1 MKTKVAFLGNL
12 RIKTKIFVSSLVIIL
27 IFISAFAL
35 FLIPK
40 MRTCIVDQKK
50 YKLKE
55 VTELGIS
62 IAQNLYDKSVNGTIT
77 DEEARAQAI
86 DMINS
91 LRYGPEGKD
100 YLWINDFTPT
110 MISHPFA
117 AKLVGTDLTDYKDPH
132 GKAIFLEMVKVC
144 RESGKGYVDYMW
156 QWKDQKDRIVP
167 KISYV
172 QTFKPW
178 GWIIGTG
185 VYINDVNDEIWSIL
199 FVVIGVFSG
208 VIAIMFGIFY
218 GISRMITT
226 PINGITEM
234 MKDIAERNGD
244 LTKRIEITS
253 RDEIGELGTWINTF
267 INDIHDIIAQV
278 SANATHLAQTIEQ
291 ISSGNQNLSQRTSE
305 QASALEEIA
314 TIIEE
319 AVATI
324 KQNSENSE
332 EANRKSE
339 EAAKVVQEA
348 KDQSIKSIQLAES
361 GGTIVSRAVESINE
375 VNKSSKKIADIL
387 KVINDIA
394 FQTNLLAL
402 NAAVEAARAGDQGRG
417 FAVVA
422 GEVRNLAQRS
432 AGAANEISDMISDS
446 ISKVELGTDL
456 VSQSGES
463 LVSIIESAKMNGEAL
478 ERVIASVSMVGQL
491 ISEIAAAGVEQRQG
505 IEQINTAICEIDTT
519 TQKNASLVEE
529 TASASE
535 MLVNQATDLMKLV
548 QKFRINED
556 QTIDAAAE
564 KQHAMHSESLKRMEG
579 QKASIHAGGN
589 GNGRKHAAVDQSAIM
604 AAEKRPISEIM
615 RKDGFSEF

>member
-1 MKTKVAFLGNL
+1 MKTKTAFLGNL
-12 RIKTKIFVSSLVIIL
+12 RIKTKIFISSAVIIL
-27 IFISAFAL
+27 LFISALGL
-35 FLIPK
+35 FLLPRI
-40 MRTCIVDQKK
+40 RTCIVDQKK
-50 YKLKE
+50 QKLKE
-55 VTELGIS
+55 VTEVGIS
-62 IAQNLYDKSVNGTIT
+62 ILQNCYMKSKNGTLT
-77 DEEARAQAI
+77 EEEAQAQAI
-86 DMINS
+86 DLINA

-100 YLWINDFTPT
+100 YLWINDFHPT
-110 MISHPFA
+110 MIMHPFNTA
-117 AKLVGTDLTDYKDPH
+117 LNGTDLSDYKDPH
-132 GKAIFLEMVKVC
+132 GKAIFVEFVKVC
-144 RESGKGYVDYMW
+144 KEKGKGYVDYMW
-156 QWKDQKDRIVP
+156 QWKDQKDKIVP

-172 QTFKPW
+172 QSFNQW

-185 VYINDVNDEIWSIL
+185 IYINDVNDEIWSIL
-199 FVVIGVFSG
+199 FVIIGVFAG
-208 VIAIMFGIFY
+208 VIAIMFGVFY

-244 LTKRIEITS
+244 LTQRIEISTK
-253 RDEIGELGTWINTF
+253 DEIGDLGTWINRF
-267 INDIHDIIAQV
+267 INDIHDIVAQV
-278 SANATHLAQTIEQ
+278 SVNATHLAQTIEQ

-332 EANRKSE
+332 EANKKAE
-339 EAAKVVQEA
+339 EAARVVQEA

-361 GGTIVSRAVESINE
+361 GGTVVSRAIESINE

-422 GEVRNLAQRS
+422 DEVRNLAQRS
-432 AGAANEISDMISDS
+432 AGAANEISDMITDS
-446 ISKVELGTDL
+446 INKVELGTEL
-456 VSQSGES
+456 VAKSGES
-463 LVSIIESAKMNGEAL
+463 LSSIIESAKLNGEAL
-478 ERVIASVSMVGQL
+478 ERVIAAVGMVGQL

-505 IEQINTAICEIDTT
+505 IEQINTAITEIDAT

-548 QKFRINED
+548 QKFKINEGQIMD
-556 QTIDAAAE
+556 EAAE
-564 KQHAMHSESLKRMEG
+564 RQYAMNMENLKRMDTRRPVHG
-579 QKASIHAGGN
+579 GGN
-589 GNGRKHAAVDQSAIM
+589 GNGRKHGTAGHAAILN
-604 AAEKRPISEIM
+604 AEKKPISEIM
-615 RKDGFSEF
+615 KNDGFSEF

>member
-1 MKTKVAFLGNL
+1 MKTKIAFLGNL
-12 RIKTKIFVSSLVIIL
+12 RIKTKIFISSAVIIL
-27 IFISAFAL
+27 LFIGALGL
-35 FLIPK
+35 FLVPK
-40 MRTCIVDQKK
+40 MRTCIIDQKK
-50 YKLKE
+50 QKLKE
-55 VTELGIS
+55 VTEVGIS
-62 IAQNLYDKSVNGTIT
+62 ILQNCYMKSKNGTIT
-77 DEEARAQAI
+77 EEEAQAQAI
-86 DMINS
+86 DLINA

-100 YLWINDFTPT
+100 YLWINDFHPT
-110 MISHPFA
+110 MIMHPFNTA
-117 AKLVGTDLTDYKDPH
+117 LNGTDLSDYKDPN
-132 GKAIFLEMVKVC
+132 GKAIFLEFVKTC
-144 RESGKGYVDYMW
+144 KEKGKGYVDYMW
-156 QWKDQKDRIVP
+156 QWKDQKDKIVP

-172 QTFKPW
+172 QSFNQW

-199 FVVIGVFSG
+199 FVIIGVFAG

-218 GISRMITT
+218 GISRMITM

-244 LTKRIEITS
+244 LTQRIEITTK
-253 RDEIGELGTWINTF
+253 DEIGDLAIWINRF
-267 INDIHDIIAQV
+267 INDIHDIVAQV
-278 SANATHLAQTIEQ
+278 SINATHVAQTIEQ

-332 EANRKSE
+332 EANKKAE
-339 EAAKVVQEA
+339 EAARVVQEA
-348 KDQSIKSIQLAES
+348 KDQSIKSIQLAEN
-361 GGTIVSRAVESINE
+361 GGTIVTRAVESINE

-432 AGAANEISDMISDS
+432 AGAANEISDMITDS
-446 ISKVELGTDL
+446 INKVELGTEL
-456 VSQSGES
+456 VAKSGES
-463 LVSIIESAKMNGEAL
+463 LASIIESAKLNGEAL
-478 ERVIASVSMVGQL
+478 ERVIAAVGMVGQL

-505 IEQINTAICEIDTT
+505 IEQINTAITEIDTT

-535 MLVNQATDLMKLV
+535 MLVNQASDLMKLV
-548 QKFRINED
+548 QKFKINEEQIMD
-556 QTIDAAAE
+556 VAAE
-564 KQHAMHSESLKRMEG
+564 RQYAMNMEHLKKMDSER
-579 QKASIHAGGN
+579 SIHGGGN
-589 GNGRKHAAVDQSAIM
+589 GNGRKHGTVNHAAIM
-604 AAEKRPISEIM
+604 GAEKKPIREIM
-615 RKDGFSEF
+615 KNDGFSEF

>member
-1 MKTKVAFLGNL
+1 MKTKIAFLGNL
-12 RIKTKIFVSSLVIIL
+12 RIKTKITLATFVIIVL
-27 IFISAFAL
+27 FIGAFGL

-40 MRTCIVDQKK
+40 MRASIIDQKK
-50 YKLKE
+50 TKLKE

-62 IAQNLYDKSVNGTIT
+62 ITQNLYNKSKNGVIT
-77 DEEARAQAI
+77 EEEAQSQAI
-86 DMINS
+86 DMINA

-110 MISHPFA
+110 MIAHPFA
-117 AKLVGTDLTDYKDPH
+117 VKLVGTDLTDYKDPH
-132 GKAIFLEMVKVC
+132 GKAIFLEMVNVC
-144 RESGKGYVDYMW
+144 KESGKGYVDYMW
-156 QWKDQKDRIVP
+156 QWKDQKDKIVP

-172 QTFKPW
+172 EAFKPW

-199 FVVIGVFSG
+199 FVVIGVFAG
-208 VIAIMFGIFY
+208 VIAIMFGIIF
-218 GISRMITT
+218 GISRMITK
-226 PINGITEM
+226 PINSITEM
-234 MKDIAERNGD
+234 MKDIAEKNGD
-244 LTKRIEITS
+244 LTKRIEVDS
-253 RDEIGELGTWINTF
+253 KDEIGELATWINTF

-278 SANATHLAQTIEQ
+278 SINATHLAQTIEQ

-332 EANRKSE
+332 DANRKAE
-339 EAAKVVQEA
+339 ETAQVVQEA
-348 KDQSIKSIQLAES
+348 KDLSLKSIQLAES
-361 GGTIVSRAVESINE
+361 GGTVVSKAVESIDE
-375 VNKSSKKIADIL
+375 VNKSSKKISEIL

-446 ISKVELGTDL
+446 ISKVELGTEL
-456 VSQSGES
+456 VSRSGES
-463 LVSIIESAKMNGEAL
+463 LVNIIESARLNGEAL
-478 ERVIASVSMVGQL
+478 ERVISSVGMVGQL

-505 IEQINTAICEIDTT
+505 IEQINTAITEIDSS

-535 MLVNQATDLMKLV
+535 MLVNQASDLMKLV
-548 QKFRINED
+548 QKFKINEE
-556 QTIDAAAE
+556 QALNAAAE
-564 KQHAMHSESLKRMEG
+564 KEHAMHLENLKHMDG
-579 QKASIHAGGN
+579 QRASAHPGGN
-589 GNGRKHAAVDQSAIM
+589 GNGRHHAADDVTAFRQ
-604 AAEKRPISEIM
+604 AEKKPISEIM
-615 RKDGFSEF
+615 KKEGFSEF